1 MAAATIHPALRDV
14 IERLAQLERAPGSPG
29 EAEAADWIAQ
39 RLRDAGCDANVEPA
53 QYHDGY
59 AKPIGALAAITA
71 GAGLI
76 AMRGRGG
83 GRGGGPSRLAG
94 GALAALAGAAIADDV
109 ANTHRV
115 FRRRLTKPL
124 PTQNVVAITGD
135 RDADRTLVVMAHHD
149 AASTGLI
156 FDARFQA
163 WLAHEFPGLVER
175 LDTSFPLWWLVLAGP
190 SAISAGAALNRRALT
205 ALGTA
210 IAAITTATM
219 ANIHTSP
226 VVPGANDNLSAVS
239 VLVALAERLRDE
251 PIHGLRVMLL
261 SCGAEEVIQ
270 GGINSFAK
278 QHFPVLPQEQT
289 WFLNLDTVG
298 SPILALCE
306 GEGPVVMEDY
316 YDRRFRDLIAR
327 VADRSGAP
335 LRRGMRARNS
345 TDAVIPSHAR
355 YPTATLVSIDKHKA
369 LSNYHLPTDTPENID
384 YRTVTQALHVTEAV
398 ARELASN
405 PWI

>member
-1 MAAATIHPALRDV
+1 MAAPTIHPALREV
-14 IERLAQLERAPGSPG
+14 IEQLAPLKRAPGSPG

-39 RLRDAGCDANVEPA
+39 RLRDAGCEADVEAA

-59 AKPIGALAAITA
+59 AKPIGTLAALTA
-71 GAGLI
+71 LGGLL
-76 AMRGRGG
+76 ALRRRG
-83 GRGGGPSRLAG
+83 RLAG
-94 GALAALAGAAIADDV
+94 GLLAALAGVAIADDV

-115 FRRRLTKPL
+115 FRRQLTKPL
-124 PTQNVVAITGD
+124 PTQNVVAIAGD
-135 RDADRTLVVMAHHD
+135 RDAERTLVVLAHHD
-149 AASTGLI
+149 AASTGMI
-156 FDARFQA
+156 FDPRFQA

-190 SAISAGAALNRRALT
+190 ASVTLGAALRRKSLT

-210 IAAITTATM
+210 IAAVTTATM
-219 ANIHTSP
+219 ANIHASP
-226 VVPGANDNLSAVS
+226 VVPGANDNLSAVA
-239 VLVALAERLRDE
+239 VLVALAEQLRDE
-251 PIHGLRVMLL
+251 PIKGLRVMLV

-278 QHFPVLPQEQT
+278 QHFPTLPQDST
-289 WFLNLDTVG
+289 WFLALDTVG

-327 VADRSGAP
+327 VADGAGAP

-355 YPTATLVSIDKHKA
+355 YPTALLVSIDKHKA
-369 LSNYHLPTDTPENID
+369 LSNYHLPSDTPENID
-384 YRTVTQALHVTEAV
+384 YRTVAHALHVTEAV
-398 ARELASN
+398 ARELATN